1 MIRSLKSIMIFYFFA
16 NYFCIGQELQIPNK
30 ISRAIILDDTTNV
43 MTWGEMDSVKL
54 KSKIETWIYN
64 QRKSGHMLASLDRT
78 EEFAGYYLHHLYR
91 GPVFKAVFIDFD
103 ASNEELKS
111 RFQYYFSNKNP
122 LHYPDMINQ
131 WMALIV
137 KQDSEHGY
145 PFSIIK
151 AIKAKS
157 KGDTLFAIMHYQK
170 GPKLN
175 FRSIEQRKGYIVSTK
190 YLERIAHLKRGKAFN
205 QKSIDAF
212 ETTINKLP
220 YIESMYP
227 PRIYFAGQDIM
238 LWLYLKKKP
247 ANKFDFL
254 LGVAPDNNSSSRK
267 YKLTGEASIDL
278 WNSLKI
284 GERLSL
290 KYENL
295 TINSPELKI
304 IGDFPYIP
312 FLPVGLSA
320 AFNLVKFQEDYI
332 NLKTSASVRYSLK
345 NNSEAGF
352 TGAVDQSYLIRF
364 DTTFIINN
372 NRLPNELDYRYS
384 SSGIYFS
391 SNSLDQLISPKKG
404 IESLITFDL
413 GIKKIKTND
422 SYLKYNSTERAI
434 IAQYDSLN
442 ANPLQLNINVKSA
455 YYLNPKKRHVIKGS
469 FQGHQLITKGPI
481 LNNELLLIGGFKSIR
496 GFDEAIFRA
505 AGFAIGSLEYRFL
518 LDKNSFL
525 NVFVDEGLLHLMIQ
539 NQLQPWASYTGIGAG
554 IQVQTKAGAF
564 LLQLGVGK
572 FPNAKFDFSATKVH
586 FGYTTLF

>member
-1 MIRSLKSIMIFYFFA
+1 MIFYFFA

>member
-1 MIRSLKSIMIFYFFA
+1 MIFYFFA

-30 ISRAIILDDTTNV
+30 ISRAIIVDDTTNV

-91 GPVFKAVFIDFD
+91 GPVFKEVYIDFD
-103 ASNEELKS
+103 TSNEELKS

-131 WMALIV
+131 WMDLIV
-137 KQDSEHGY
+137 KQDTEHGY

-151 AIKAKS
+151 AIKAKT
-157 KGDTLFAIMHYQK
+157 KGDTLFASMHYQK

-175 FRSIEQRKGYIVSTK
+175 FRTIEQRKGYIVSTK
-190 YLERIAHLKRGKAFN
+190 YLERLAHLKRGKAFN

-254 LGVAPDNNSSSRK
+254 IGVAPDNNSSSRK

-278 WNSLKI
+278 WNSLKT

-332 NLKTSASVRYSLK
+332 NLKTSASIRYSLK

-391 SNSLDQLISPKKG
+391 SNSLDQLVSPKNG
-404 IESLITFDL
+404 FESLIKFDL

-422 SYLKYNSTERAI
+422 SYLKYNAPERPI

-442 ANPLQLNINVKSA
+442 ANPLQLNFIVKSA
-455 YYLNPKKRHVIKGS
+455 YYFNPKKRHVIKGS
-469 FQGHQLITKGPI
+469 FQGHQLVTKGPI

-505 AGFAIGSLEYRFL
+505 AGYAIGSLEYRFL

-525 NVFVDEGLLHLMIQ
+525 NVFLDEGLLLLMIQ
-539 NQLQPWASYTGIGAG
+539 NQLQPWASYTDIGAG
-554 IQVQTKAGAF
+554 I
-564 LLQLGVGK
+564 
-572 FPNAKFDFSATKVH
+572 
-586 FGYTTLF
+586 

>member
-1 MIRSLKSIMIFYFFA
+1 MIRSLKSIMFFYFFA
-16 NYFCIGQELQIPNK
+16 NYLCTGQELKIPNK
-30 ISRAIILDDTTNV
+30 ISRAIVVDDTSNI
-43 MTWGEMDSVKL
+43 MLWGELDSIKL
-54 KSKIETWIYN
+54 KSKIDAWIYN
-64 QRKSGHMLASLDRT
+64 ERKSGHMLASLDRT

-103 ASNEELKS
+103 TSNDELKS

-122 LHYPDMINQ
+122 LHYPDLINQ

-137 KQDSEHGY
+137 KQDTEHGY
-145 PFSIIK
+145 PFSLIK
-151 AIKAKS
+151 AIKAKT
-157 KGDTLFAIMHYQK
+157 KGDTLFASMHYQK

-278 WNSLKI
+278 WNSLKT

-312 FLPVGLSA
+312 FLPLGLSA

-332 NLKTSASVRYSLK
+332 NLKTSASIRYSLK

-391 SNSLDQLISPKKG
+391 NNSLDQLISPKKG
-404 IESLITFDL
+404 FESLIKFDL

-422 SYLKYNSTERAI
+422 SYLKYNSIERAI

-442 ANPLQLNINVKSA
+442 ANPLQLNIIVKSA

-469 FQGHQLITKGPI
+469 FQGHQLVTKGPI

-505 AGFAIGSLEYRFL
+505 AGYAIGSLEYRFL

-525 NVFVDEGLLHLMIQ
+525 NVFLDEGLLHLMIQ

-572 FPNAKFDFSATKVH
+572 FPKAKFDFSATKVH
-586 FGYTTLF
+586 FGYTNLF